1 MSERGCFMAKILK
14 KLGWAFLV
22 AVLVVVIFI
31 VIAYFLGRMSTP
43 PWAKAQDGYLG
54 DVSLFC
60 GQTTVVRVEN
70 DGKGRV
76 LYRIV
81 LRDNYQKYANNTPSE
96 IAIENI
102 YLICM
107 FQQDSYGY
115 IIESENFAICTDDA
129 TEDNPEFAQFLK
141 DNRWGEEHV
150 DKLNPVR
157 IDRPKYE
164 NDDENFSAAAQ
175 LKAET
180 AAGNKTGDN
189 EENCF
194 SLINYDCNGKYLYVY
209 FDKIAKEAVFY
220 KITVSEEEA
229 TAYAESGEV
238 DISQGVEITEF
249 DPYKY
254 KEILVGLSQF
264 FR

>member
-1 MSERGCFMAKILK
+1 MNKKRGFMAKILK
-14 KLGWAFLV
+14 KLGFAFIV
-22 AVLVVVIFI
+22 AVLVVVIII
-31 VIAYFLGRMSTP
+31 VICYFLGRMSTP
-43 PWAKAQDGYLG
+43 PWAKAQDYYLE
-54 DVSLFC
+54 DVSPFC
-60 GQTTVVRVEN
+60 GQTTVVTVEN
-70 DGKGRV
+70 DGKGHV

-81 LRDNYQKYANNTPSE
+81 LSDNHQKYANKTPSE
-96 IAIENI
+96 NAIENI

-107 FQQDSYGY
+107 FEQDSYSY
-115 IIESENFAICTDDA
+115 IIESENFAICTDDP
-129 TEDNPEFAQFLK
+129 TEDNPEFTQFLS

-157 IDRPKYE
+157 IDRPKYK
-164 NDDENFSAAAQ
+164 NDDENRNAAAQ

-180 AAGNKTGDN
+180 ASGKEAGDN
-189 EENCF
+189 EGYRF
-194 SLINYDCNGKYLYVY
+194 SLINYDSNGKYLYVY
-209 FDKIAKEAVFY
+209 FDKLEKEAVFY

-229 TAYAESGEV
+229 IAYAESGEA

-249 DPYKY
+249 DPCRY

>member
-1 MSERGCFMAKILK
+1 MSEGGSFMAKILK

-150 DKLNPVR
+150 DKPNPVR
-157 IDRPKYE
+157 IDRPK
-164 NDDENFSAAAQ
+164 NDNDENFSAAAQ

-180 AAGNKTGDN
+180 AAGKNTGDN
-189 EENCF
+189 EEYCF